1 VLLSILFSFS
11 ISGIGEFPIKNIPNN
26 PAAIPKYPI
35 SSKVNLH
42 PSALTVRI
50 LNEAR
55 PAPKY
60 VAQL

>member
-1 VLLSILFSFS
+1 M
-11 ISGIGEFPIKNIPNN
+11 GEFPTKSNPNN
-26 PAAIPKYPI
+26 PAAIPRYPI
-35 SSKVNLH
+35 SSKSNLQ